1 MPDSRVSRGDGQ
13 PPHVGGGT
21 TVQRLGSDDPL
32 ASPNT
37 ISESGKTRQTLVAPG

>member
-1 MPDSRVSRGDGQ
+1 MAMVSLRTSAA
-13 PPHVGGGT
+13 GT

-37 ISESGKTRQTLVAPG
+37 SSESGKTRQTLVAPG